1 MGPRDGALVRMVVRL
16 VVPSAGGPQASL
28 TFEIW
33 RHLYAPPLFP
43 RQREVFVRESIG
55 EAATEIEMVDAR
67 PADRTHAHR
76 ARRDVDVDLAP
87 LSMRARSD
95 TKSGEPGGR
104 AIISRT
110 VPA

>member
-1 MGPRDGALVRMVVRL
+1 M
-16 VVPSAGGPQASL
+16 SFQAREARRPASRSKFGV
-28 TFEIW
+28 TF
-33 RHLYAPPLFP
+33 YAPPLFP